1 MGPMNL
7 LLGQTTKIKEV
18 TLNQE
23 NNQEFLTNLRHQ
35 LRTPMT
41 VVKGYLAMTRDS
53 KEGEVSDEVKKYL
66 AEAYKANEEA
76 LKMVEDIR

>member
-18 TLNQE
+18 ILNQE
-23 NNQEFLTNLRHQ
+23 NNQEFMTNLRHK

-41 VVKGYLAMTRDS
+41 VIKGYLAMARDS

-66 AEAYKANEEA
+66 EEAYTANEEA